1 MDTYA
6 QILVNVPVC
15 QSFTYKITGK
25 IKMPGTSLS
34 ITTGM
39 RAEVMFGSR
48 KVIGF
53 IIDITD
59 TAPKEIPLD
68 KIKTVLRIIDEEP
81 VFTAELIELSKKIA
95 QYYLCSQGEA
105 LSAMVPSGKKDTSTL
120 SFIEEPSDYKKKD
133 LSEEQKEAVQNIIQ
147 FTKANNTLFHYLYGT
162 TGSGKTEVF
171 LQIAQHM
178 LNEGKGVIYLVPE
191 IGLTHQVVEEVKERF
206 GNTAAVLHSG
216 LTGSKRLAEWK
227 RIIRNEAR
235 VVIGA
240 RSAVFAPVAN
250 LGAVI
255 LDEEHDTSY
264 KSGNTPRYHARQ
276 TAMMRCSMTKI
287 PLIMGSATPSVEA
300 WQLMNDGII
309 QKHCLTR
316 RLSGGKQPEI
326 EVVNLSCTKNDCSS
340 ISKTLET
347 QMREVKAQG
356 RQTILFL
363 NRRGFTH
370 FFKCSSCGFELTCKN
385 CSVSLTYHASDKRLR
400 CHYCGYSIPQPSSCP
415 ECGSLDIGYFGFGTE
430 FIENE
435 VKAKFPDCTIERIDT
450 DSLENRNS
458 LEEKLAN
465 FRQGKIDILL
475 GTQMIAKGLN
485 FPNLKL
491 VGIIL
496 ADTGLH
502 LPDFRAAERTFSL
515 LVQVSGRAG
524 RFFPDGK
531 VIVQSFYPDRPAI
544 KYACKN
550 DIQGFYDYEIEQR
563 KLLFFPPFSRLI
575 RLVFRSAQQQL
586 SEQASS
592 SAFEILSKELDQIKQ
607 HKTLLTSYC
616 DEILG
621 PSECPLSMI
630 AANYRYQIVLRATNI
645 SYIHLAVYRFLNYYK
660 PLSGVYI
667 EVDVDPVSLL

>member
-450 DSLENRNS
+450 DNLENRNS

-630 AANYRYQIVLRATNI
+630 AANYRHQIVLRATNI
-645 SYIHLAVYRFLNYYK
+645 NYIHLAVYRFLNYYK